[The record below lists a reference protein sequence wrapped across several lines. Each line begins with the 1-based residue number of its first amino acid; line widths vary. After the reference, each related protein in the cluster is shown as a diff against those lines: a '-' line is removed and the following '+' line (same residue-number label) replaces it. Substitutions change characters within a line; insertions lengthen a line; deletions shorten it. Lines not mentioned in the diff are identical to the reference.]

1 MQLLA
6 PSPLTCAE
14 AAARAHE
21 APRKKRRGGPVL
33 CVMVLDTRR
42 SFFFSTASVTKSY
55 FAFRPR
61 NADFRAQRT
70 AGSLFVALKRNP
82 SLLTLHES

>member
-55 FAFRPR
+55 CAFRPETR
-61 NADFRAQRT
+61 ISGRSARQGAC
-70 AGSLFVALKRNP
+70 SWP
-82 SLLTLHES
+82 